1 MENLR
6 DKNIDSN
13 DNSTAVDNEDSLD
26 RTQFLLA
33 RLQELKAWQ
42 KDQEEKLLRNQE
54 EQMDQLACL
63 PINQLG
69 LSTGNISDINSHL
82 MRGLD
87 YVNANEN
94 MAWADIRKSKKTLN
108 FKFKNI
114 IIKNCLFISDKLC
127 FVSNLIQSA

>member
-1 MENLR
+1 MEHINR
-6 DKNIDSN
+6 KNVDSN
-13 DNSTAVDNEDSLD
+13 DNSNCVDNEDSLD

-42 KDQEEKLLRNQE
+42 KDQEEKLLRDQE

-69 LSTGNISDINSHL
+69 INANNVIDNNAHG

-94 MAWADIRKSKKTLN
+94 MAWADIRRSMT
-108 FKFKNI
+108 
-114 IIKNCLFISDKLC
+114 
-127 FVSNLIQSA
+127 V

>member
-1 MENLR
+1 MKDPEKVAKCIESL
-6 DKNIDSN
+6 KNNCKLPVTIKHRIG
-13 DNSTAVDNEDSLD
+13 VDNDDSLD

-42 KDQEEKLLRNQE
+42 KDQEEKLLRDQE

-69 LSTGNISDINSHL
+69 INASNIIDNNAHGL
-82 MRGLD
+82 RGLD

-94 MAWADIRKSKKTLN
+94 MAWADIRRSMT
-108 FKFKNI
+108 I
-114 IIKNCLFISDKLC
+114 
-127 FVSNLIQSA
+127 

>member
-1 MENLR
+1 MDQVNKKNLASN
-6 DKNIDSN
+6 DDSN
-13 DNSTAVDNEDSLD
+13 RADNEDSLD

-42 KDQEEKLLRNQE
+42 KEQEEKLLRDQE

-63 PINQLG
+63 PINQIG
-69 LSTGNISDINSHL
+69 ISANNISDLNAHG

-94 MAWADIRKSKKTLN
+94 MAWANVRRSKIFQPL
-108 FKFKNI
+108 FKR
-114 IIKNCLFISDKLC
+114 
-127 FVSNLIQSA
+127 